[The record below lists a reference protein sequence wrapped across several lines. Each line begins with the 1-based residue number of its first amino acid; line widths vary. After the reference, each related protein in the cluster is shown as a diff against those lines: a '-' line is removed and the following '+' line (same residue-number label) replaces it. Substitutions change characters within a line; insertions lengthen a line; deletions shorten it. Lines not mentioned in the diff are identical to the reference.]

1 MATITLEGM
10 KFYAY
15 HGYYPEERIIGG
27 EYIVD
32 VNISTN
38 INKAAMSDEL
48 SNTINYETV
57 YLIVD
62 AEMRKP
68 SKLLEQVL
76 LRIIMGIKYQF
87 DNIATIEAKLT
98 KLNPPMQ
105 GEVASSSLSDGQSFK
120 AKCGRCSRGM
130 LCYGDETCWC
140 NTKEL
145 YTKTQENVKE
155 QYGGNCLCKNCL
167 DFYTR

>member
-1 MATITLEGM
+1 MAIIALEGM

-15 HGYYPEERIIGG
+15 HGYYAEERVIGG
-27 EYIVD
+27 EYLVD
-32 VNISTN
+32 VDISTN
-38 INKAAMSDEL
+38 TNKAAMSDEL
-48 SNTINYETV
+48 AKTINYETV
-57 YLIVD
+57 YLIVE

-87 DNIATIEAKLT
+87 DNIAGLEVKIT

-105 GEVASSSLSDGQSFK
+105 GQVASSSLSDSQSFK
-120 AKCGRCSRGM
+120 TKCGRCSRGL
-130 LCYGDETCWC
+130 LCYGDATCWC
-140 NTKEL
+140 NTTEL

-155 QYGGNCLCKNCL
+155 QFGGRCLCKNCL
-167 DFYTR
+167 NFFSG